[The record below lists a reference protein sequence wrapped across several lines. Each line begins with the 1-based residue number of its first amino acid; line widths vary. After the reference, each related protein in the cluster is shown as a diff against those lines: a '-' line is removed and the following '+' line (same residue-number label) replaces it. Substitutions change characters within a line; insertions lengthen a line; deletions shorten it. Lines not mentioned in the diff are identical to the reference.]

1 MVLDRAASPSLA
13 TRLFGAPGPHLALLR
28 AAWPKVV
35 GREIARRSEVV
46 SLERRTLNLRVV
58 DQRWQK
64 VLHRMQRQI
73 RARLAEIAGDLAP
86 ARLGFVVGPV
96 TSTDHGV
103 EAARLPPTAVSAPT
117 EVVAAAEAIED
128 AELRERFLRS
138 AALYL
143 EKKEHA

>member
-1 MVLDRAASPSLA
+1 MVLGRAASPSLA

-28 AAWPKVV
+28 AAWPQVV
-35 GREIARRSEVV
+35 GREIARRSQVI
-46 SLERRTLNLRVV
+46 SLEGRTLNLRVV

-86 ARLGFVVGPV
+86 VRLGFIVGPLASSEDPAP
-96 TSTDHGV
+96 TT
-103 EAARLPPTAVSAPT
+103 RLPEPHSSAPA
-117 EVVAAAEAIED
+117 EVVAAAALIED
-128 AELRERFLRS
+128 SELRERFLRS